1 MFLSKVEIKNFRC
14 LNDISIELDDSTVLI
29 GENNSGKTAL
39 LDLIRNV
46 LGRVTQSATF
56 NEYDYYLCN
65 EIQNP
70 QDSEGISVL
79 FTFCE
84 KKENEW
90 EEDLASKYLNV
101 IQPFHSDVTNENLMK
116 IYFRVKSKYNA
127 VTEQF
132 EVAYSFVNSIG
143 EDLPQKTQSLI
154 GDFLKLNPIFYLQA
168 LRDSAEVFSGK
179 SFMWGKFLKQVKFKP
194 DDLQTL
200 QNSIE
205 TLNSDIIT
213 KDESLSQLV
222 SSLNEIDKVLD
233 FKNEGSVS
241 VNALPMKSWDLMSK
255 AQVTLKNRENLNLP
269 LERYG
274 QGTQSMAVILLY
286 EAYINILLKKTY
298 NKFSQAILTLEE
310 PETHLHPQAVRA
322 FEKQLRS
329 IDSQKIIT
337 THSPYFV
344 QNVSIYQIRLF
355 KKEFGKT
362 KILSIPKHVSLT
374 FENIPEVVTKIVSSF
389 SDTLE
394 ISNNTII
401 AKKSV
406 DTAPMRSLLGYFEK
420 NLPEKND
427 EINVF
432 VKTSRQLFSDE
443 EVYQLNTFVQ
453 KSRGELFFAKGWL
466 MAEGQTESVILP
478 YFARTMGCDLD
489 ERGISYIEYR
499 SNGSAKAFT
508 KLAKVLEFEWSLLA
522 DNDDQGANTLSEIRN
537 NGYTEAEI
545 SDMVRLTNKKDIEHE
560 LMDCGFLND
569 YEKILEDEM
578 DDALKAIKVSDI
590 DEYKRQLSEI
600 SQAGKGKV
608 KNAYKLVEILES
620 RGMQAE
626 EIPIVFKDVIERVCR
641 NV

>member
-56 NEYDYYLCN
+56 NEYDYYLCH

-90 EEDLASKYLNV
+90 DEDLASKYLNV

-116 IYFRVKSKYNA
+116 INFRVKSKYNV

-154 GDFLKLNPIFYLQA
+154 GDFLKLNPVFYLQA

-362 KILSIPKHVSLT
+362 KILSIPKHVSFT
-374 FENIPEVVTKIVSSF
+374 FENIPEVITKIVSSF

-406 DTAPMRSLLGYFEK
+406 DTAPMNSLLGYFKK
-420 NLPEKND
+420 NLPEKID

-478 YFARTMGCDLD
+478 YFARTMGYDLD

-508 KLAKVLEFEWSLLA
+508 KLAKVLDFDWSLLA

-569 YEKILEDEM
+569 YEKILEDEI
-578 DDALKAIKVSDI
+578 DDVLKAIKVSDI

-626 EIPIVFKDVIERVCR
+626 EIPKVFKDVIERVCR